1 MMMIGIRVNKTNGNR
16 NGHEKF
22 RQNTAASERT
32 LFFSICG
39 VSTWLCVDQLKVQLL
54 GICRTPAVVHTM
66 YAAVRPTHDDHT
78 RAR

>member
-1 MMMIGIRVNKTNGNR
+1 MKNFVKTLHLNA
-16 NGHEKF
+16 H
-22 RQNTAASERT
+22 
-32 LFFSICG
+32 FFSICG

-54 GICRTPAVVHTM
+54 GICRTPAVVHSM